1 MLHHGRAFLTKFF
14 IVGNLR
20 HQIKQKWGIS
30 MQLGIFRAG
39 IYSLQSI
46 LHEDR
51 TSKLIYSAAPAKE
64 HVQPQESS
72 SLSLQVNQTSRFN
85 QEIQNR
91 KIETNI
97 QYCKALLLGREN
109 WKANYEGESDRTWLA
124 QKQSHQLWSWSL
136 VRGSALWAK
145 AGTETERRKG
155 RGDWLAAEQQKQEI
169 RLWWLFN

>member
-1 MLHHGRAFLTKFF
+1 
-14 IVGNLR
+14 
-20 HQIKQKWGIS
+20 

-109 WKANYEGESDRTWLA
+109 WKANYEGESDRT
-124 QKQSHQLWSWSL
+124 
-136 VRGSALWAK
+136 
-145 AGTETERRKG
+145 
-155 RGDWLAAEQQKQEI
+155 
-169 RLWWLFN
+169 